1 MIETFEETGIRP
13 ELIKA
18 ITELG
23 FEKPMPVQQQVIPV
37 IMQST
42 RDIIAL
48 AQTGT
53 GKTAAFGL
61 PLISNIDEKN
71 DNPQVLILCPTR
83 ELCMQITNDLSKFGK
98 YIKGLQTIAVYGG
111 ASIETQ
117 IKQLRQ
123 GAQVVAATP
132 GRMNDL
138 IRRKKINL
146 QDIHTVVL
154 DEADEMLNMG
164 FQEELNTILEMVPD
178 TRRTLLFSA
187 TMPKEVASIAA
198 KYMKETQ
205 EITVGTK
212 NAGAENVKH
221 QYYVVHASD
230 RYVALKRIAD
240 YFPDIYG
247 IIFCRTRQET
257 KDVAEKLMKDG
268 YNADALH
275 GDLSQQQRDYVMQRF
290 RAKSIQMLVATD
302 VAARGLD
309 VDDLTHVINYNLP
322 DDVEIYTHR
331 SGRTG
336 RAGKS
341 GISISIC
348 HTKEKFR
355 LGQIEKMIK
364 HKFEQKMVPSGKEIC
379 EKQLFS
385 LIDKMEKVEV
395 NEPQIEEFLPVI
407 FKKLD
412 WLSREDLI
420 KKFVSTEFNRFL
432 DYYKNAPDINVTG
445 HSDRGERSDRRD
457 RSERSDRGERSE
469 RVGRGERADR
479 GDRGDRFGRGER
491 AERGDR
497 PERSER
503 RESTP
508 HEASAGF
515 TLLRI
520 NMGKMDGL
528 SPKELIGMINDYT
541 KNRNILIGKAD
552 IQKSFTLFEVESD
565 HVDSIFNAFKG
576 VELEGRRVFVERSRE
591 QLRDQERGGYP
602 KRESRGEYKSE
613 SRGESRGNK
622 YSSDRPKRRDKKY

>member
-1 MIETFEETGIRP
+1 MIETFEEIGFRP
-13 ELIKA
+13 EILKA
-18 ITELG
+18 IEELG
-23 FEKPMPVQQQVIPV
+23 YEKPMPVQQQVIPV
-37 IMQST
+37 ILQST

-61 PLISNIDEKN
+61 PLIEKIDDKN
-71 DNPQVLILCPTR
+71 LNPQVLILCPTR
-83 ELCMQITNDLSKFGK
+83 ELCLQITSDLSNYGK
-98 YIKGLQTIAVYGG
+98 YLRNLQIVAVYGG

-117 IKQLRQ
+117 IKQLKQ
-123 GAQVVAATP
+123 GAQIVAATP

-146 QDIHTVVL
+146 TNIHSVVL

-164 FQEELNTILEMVPD
+164 FQEELNSILEVVPEE
-178 TRRTLLFSA
+178 RRTLLFSA
-187 TMPKEVASIAA
+187 TMPKEVASIASN
-198 KYMKETQ
+198 YMKDTQ
-205 EITVGTK
+205 EITIGTR
-212 NAGAENVKH
+212 NAGNENVKH
-221 QYYVVHASD
+221 HYYVVHASD

-240 YFPDIYG
+240 FFPDIYG

-257 KDVAEKLMKDG
+257 KEVAEKLMKDG

-290 RAKSIQMLVATD
+290 RLKNIQMLVATD

-341 GISISIC
+341 GISITIC
-348 HTKEKFR
+348 HTKERFKI
-355 LGQIEKMIK
+355 GQIEKTVK
-364 HKFEQKMVPSGKEIC
+364 QKFELKLVPSGKEIC

-385 LIDKMEKVEV
+385 LVDKMEKVEV
-395 NEPQIEEFLPVI
+395 NESQIEEFLPVVL
-407 FKKLD
+407 KKLD

-432 DYYKNAPDINVTG
+432 EYYKNAQDINVSM
-445 HSDRGERSDRRD
+445 HPER
-457 RSERSDRGERSE
+457 ER
-469 RVGRGERADR
+469 R
-479 GDRGDRFGRGER
+479 GDSP
-491 AERGDR
+491 A
-497 PERSER
+497 RSQ
-503 RESTP
+503 
-508 HEASAGF
+508 SATKGF

-520 NMGKMDGL
+520 NLGKMDGL

-552 IQKSFTLFEVESD
+552 IQRSFSLFEVESG
-565 HVDSIFNAFKG
+565 HVDAIFKAFQG
-576 VELEGRRVFVERSRE
+576 IQVEGRRIFVERSRE
-591 QLRDQERGGYP
+591 QLRERSQERSFG
-602 KRESRGEYKSE
+602 
-613 SRGESRGNK
+613 
-622 YSSDRPKRRDKKY
+622 RRDSYDSKEGRERKTDRKERSDKYQGERKSNRRY

>member
-18 ITELG
+18 IEELG
-23 FEKPMPVQQQVIPV
+23 FEKPMPVQQQVIPA

-71 DNPQVLILCPTR
+71 ENPQVLVLCPTR
-83 ELCMQITNDLSKFGK
+83 ELCLQITNDLTKFGK
-98 YIKGLQTIAVYGG
+98 YLKGLQIVAVYGG

-117 IKQLRQ
+117 IKQLKQ

-164 FQEELNTILEMVPD
+164 FQEELNTILEMVPE

-187 TMPKEVASIAA
+187 TMPREVAGIAA

-221 QYYVVHASD
+221 YYYVVHASD

-240 YFPDIYG
+240 FFPDIYG
-247 IIFCRTRQET
+247 IIFCRTRLET
-257 KDVAEKLMKDG
+257 KEVAEKLMKDG

-290 RAKSIQMLVATD
+290 RNKNIQMLVATD

-364 HKFEQKMVPSGKEIC
+364 QKFEQKMVPSGKEIC

-395 NEPQIEEFLPVI
+395 NDSQIEEFLPVI

-445 HSDRGERSDRRD
+445 YND
-457 RSERSDRGERSE
+457 RSERSDRMGRGERRERIGLGERGERSE
-469 RVGRGERADR
+469 RFVRSE
-479 GDRGDRFGRGER
+479 
-491 AERGDR
+491 R
-497 PERSER
+497 PEWSER
-503 RESTP
+503 REGSRG
-508 HEASAGF
+508 EATAGF

-520 NMGKMDGL
+520 NLGKMDGL
-528 SPKELIGMINDYT
+528 SPRELIGMINDYT

-552 IQKSFTLFEVESD
+552 IQKSFSLFEVESN

-591 QLRDQERGGYP
+591 NLRDQERSYNRRDGIG
-602 KRESRGEYKSE
+602 RAGRGDSRGD
-613 SRGESRGNK
+613 RFQG
-622 YSSDRPKRRDKKY
+622 DRPRRERKY

>member
-1 MIETFEETGIRP
+1 MIETFEEIGIRT
-13 ELIKA
+13 EILKA
-18 ITELG
+18 IEELG
-23 FEKPMPVQQQVIPV
+23 YEKPMPVQQQVIPV
-37 IMQST
+37 ILQSD

-61 PLISNIDEKN
+61 PLISKIDEKN
-71 DNPQVLILCPTR
+71 QNPQVLILSPTR
-83 ELCMQITNDLSKFGK
+83 ELCLQIANDLSNYGK
-98 YIKGLQTIAVYGG
+98 YIKGMQTVAVYGG
-111 ASIETQ
+111 ASIENQ
-117 IKQLRQ
+117 IKQLKQ

-146 QDIHTVVL
+146 QDIHSVVL

-164 FQEELNTILEMVPD
+164 FQEELNSILEVVPQE
-178 TRRTLLFSA
+178 RRTLLFSA
-187 TMPKEVASIAA
+187 TMSREVAAIASN
-198 KYMKETQ
+198 YMKETQ

-221 QYYVVHASD
+221 QYYIVHASD

-257 KDVAEKLMKDG
+257 KEVAEKLMKDG

-290 RAKSIQMLVATD
+290 RVKNLQMLVATD

-341 GISISIC
+341 GISITIC
-348 HTKEKFR
+348 HTKEKFKI
-355 LGQIEKMIK
+355 GQIEKTIK
-364 HKFEQKMVPSGKEIC
+364 QKFEHKLVPSGKEIC

-385 LIDKMEKVEV
+385 LIDRMEKVEV
-395 NEPQIEEFLPVI
+395 NESQIDEFLPVI

-432 DYYKNAPDINVTG
+432 EYYKNAKDINVI
-445 HSDRGERSDRRD
+445 
-457 RSERSDRGERSE
+457 
-469 RVGRGERADR
+469 DR
-479 GDRGDRFGRGER
+479 GDRGER
-491 AERGDR
+491 V
-497 PERSER
+497 ER
-503 RESTP
+503 RDSSSRGSTT
-508 HEASAGF
+508 SGF

-528 SPKELIGMINDYT
+528 SPRELIGMINDYT
-541 KNRNILIGKAD
+541 RNRSILVGKAD
-552 IQKSFTLFEVESD
+552 IQRSFTLFEVESKY
-565 HVDSIFNAFKG
+565 VDAVFNAFKG
-576 VELEGRRVFVERSRE
+576 VQLEGRKIFVERSRE
-591 QLRDQERGGYP
+591 QLRDQERSFGRRDS
-602 KRESRGEYKSE
+602 REGSYNREGRRENRSNSWGDKPSGERHRK
-613 SRGESRGNK
+613 
-622 YSSDRPKRRDKKY
+622 RDKKY